1 MSGFISRRSV
11 LALFS
16 ATAVSAAIPTLSS
29 AAPLAY
35 QLNAGKS
42 NVGFGVSLGNDT
54 LTGSMPIRSAD
65 LSLDFNDISNSRVN
79 VTLNAANTKMGVF
92 FATDAVLSPDLLD
105 VARHPTIQFRST
117 SVRQGATPSEAI
129 VNGNVT
135 VRGVTRPVTL
145 RTQLTQDRS
154 TVGQSNPEL
163 TLILR
168 GALNREDFGMSAYKG
183 LVGPMVQL
191 DIRASIKRA

>member
-1 MSGFISRRSV
+1 MSHIISRRA
-11 LALFS
+11 ALSLFGAATIS
-16 ATAVSAAIPTLSS
+16 ATLPSFAA
-29 AAPLAY
+29 AAPLTY
-35 QLNAGKS
+35 QLNAGRS
-42 NVGFGVSLGNDT
+42 NVGFGVSLGSDT
-54 LTGSMPIRSAD
+54 LTGSMPVRSAE
-65 LSLDFNDISNSRVN
+65 LSLDFNDITNSRVN

-92 FATDAVLSPDLLD
+92 FATEAVLSSDLLD

-145 RTQLTQDRS
+145 RTQLTQDRA
-154 TVGQSNPEL
+154 TVGQANPEL
-163 TLILR
+163 TLNLR
-168 GALNREDFGMSAYKG
+168 GALNREEFGMSAYKG
-183 LVGPMVQL
+183 LVGPTVQL

>member
-1 MSGFISRRSV
+1 MSRSMSRRTV
-11 LALFS
+11 LSLFS
-16 ATAVSAAIPTLSS
+16 ATAVSAAMPTVAL

-35 QLNAGKS
+35 QLNAGRS

-54 LTGSMPIRSAD
+54 LTGSMPVRSAD
-65 LSLDFNDISNSRVN
+65 LSLDFNDITKSRVN
-79 VTLNAANTKMGVF
+79 VTLNAAGTKMGVF
-92 FATDAVLSPDLLD
+92 FATDAILSPDLLD
-105 VARHPTIQFRST
+105 VSRHPTIQFRST
-117 SVRQGATPSEAI
+117 SVRQGATPSEA
-129 VNGNVT
+129 VVTGNLT

-168 GALNREDFGMSAYKG
+168 GALNREDFDMSAYKG
-183 LVGPMVQL
+183 LVGPTVQL
-191 DIRASIKRA
+191 DIRASITRA

>member
-1 MSGFISRRSV
+1 MSGLLNRRSV
-11 LALFS
+11 LALVS
-16 ATAVSAAIPTLSS
+16 ATAVSATIPTITS

-35 QLNAGKS
+35 KLNASRS

-54 LTGSMPIRSAD
+54 LTGSMPVRSAD
-65 LSLDFNDISNSRVN
+65 LSLDFDDISNSRVN

-92 FATDAVLSPDLLD
+92 FATDAVRSSDLLD

-135 VRGVTRPVTL
+135 VRGVTRAVTL

-154 TVGQSNPEL
+154 TVGQANPEL
-163 TLILR
+163 MLILR

>member
-1 MSGFISRRSV
+1 MSGFLSRRSV
-11 LALFS
+11 LTLFS
-16 ATAVSAAIPTLSS
+16 ATAVSATIPTISS
-29 AAPLAY
+29 AAPLTY
-35 QLNAGKS
+35 QLNASRS

-54 LTGSMPIRSAD
+54 LTGSMPVRSAD
-65 LSLDFNDISNSRVN
+65 LSLDFDDISNSRVN

-105 VARHPTIQFRST
+105 VGRHPTIQFRST

-135 VRGVTRPVTL
+135 VRGVTRAVTL

-154 TVGQSNPEL
+154 TVGQANPEL